1 MNGGKIKCRML
12 KSIRMK
18 IAEINGLRVEM
29 KACSFEED
37 CITGTCPMCE
47 KELESLEEEIKRKIK
62 GGEKVF
68 VEEIFEIRMNKL

>member
-18 IAEINGLRVEM
+18 IAELNGLRVEM

-37 CITGTCPMCE
+37 CITSTCPMCE
-47 KELESLEEEIKRKIK
+47 KELERLEEEIKRKIK